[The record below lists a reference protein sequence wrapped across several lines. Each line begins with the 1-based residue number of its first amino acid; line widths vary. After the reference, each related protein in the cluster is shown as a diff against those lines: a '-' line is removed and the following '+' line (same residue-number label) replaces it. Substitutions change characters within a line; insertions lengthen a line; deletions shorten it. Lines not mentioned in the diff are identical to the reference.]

1 MRILKQGILALALGL
16 AAAVAAAGDYTNP
29 ILHADY
35 SDPDAIRVDHTYY
48 MTSSS
53 FNSAPGL
60 PLLESRDMV
69 HWQLVGHALPQVVP
83 PERFAHPQHG
93 NGVWA
98 PALRYHDGKF
108 WIFYPDPDQG
118 IYVITARQFRGP
130 WSAPHL
136 LLPGKGIIDPAPFWD
151 EDGSAWLMHAWAKS
165 RAGIKNRLTLR
176 RMAPD
181 ASRLLD
187 EQGKVVIDGDKLW
200 NYHTLEGPKL
210 YKRNGYYYIFAP
222 AGGVTQGW
230 QSVFRARS
238 IEGPYED
245 RMVMAQG
252 SSPINGPHQGA
263 WVQAADGSD
272 WFYHFQDKGPY
283 GRIVH
288 LQPMRWQDD
297 WPLIGELKDGL
308 GQPVLH
314 HAQPVAGNFPAVEP
328 ATSDDFKG
336 PALGLQWQ
344 WNANWRPEWYSL
356 SARRGFLRLY
366 SQYEAEARD
375 DLWKRSS
382 ILLQKLPAERF
393 RASTRIDLAGMAEG
407 DSAGLVMYGTDY
419 AWLGV
424 KRSAG
429 ARQLVL
435 VRCQDAMSGC
445 AEQTLFSAPLA
456 ARSVY
461 LAMDVA
467 EGART
472 TFGFSLDGK
481 RYTQAGPVFQ
491 AVPGRWVGAQMGLF
505 SAAANPDARGHVDVD
520 EFRVTVKRD

>member
-308 GQPVLH
+308 GLP
-314 HAQPVAGNFPAVEP
+314 P
-328 ATSDDFKG
+328 ATTSRG
-336 PALGLQWQ
+336 
-344 WNANWRPEWYSL
+344 
-356 SARRGFLRLY
+356 RRWACNGN
-366 SQYEAEARD
+366 
-375 DLWKRSS
+375 
-382 ILLQKLPAERF
+382 
-393 RASTRIDLAGMAEG
+393 GMR
-407 DSAGLVMYGTDY
+407 T
-419 AWLGV
+419 
-424 KRSAG
+424 G
-429 ARQLVL
+429 ARNGI
-435 VRCQDAMSGC
+435 RC
-445 AEQTLFSAPLA
+445 
-456 ARSVY
+456 R
-461 LAMDVA
+461 
-467 EGART
+467 R
-472 TFGFSLDGK
+472 
-481 RYTQAGPVFQ
+481 
-491 AVPGRWVGAQMGLF
+491 
-505 SAAANPDARGHVDVD
+505 AAASCACTANTRPRPGTTCGSVPRSCCRSCPPSVSGLAPGSTWR
-520 EFRVTVKRD
+520 EWPRATAPAW